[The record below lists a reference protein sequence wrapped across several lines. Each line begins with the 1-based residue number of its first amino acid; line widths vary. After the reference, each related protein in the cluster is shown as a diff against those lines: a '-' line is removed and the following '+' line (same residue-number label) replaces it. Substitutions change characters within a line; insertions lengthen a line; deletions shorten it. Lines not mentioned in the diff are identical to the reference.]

1 MRIAKYQAGD
11 TALLKSFAHRLCTYH
26 SLRYPAFVDY
36 YYARSPWCEL
46 LTLTGDSGE
55 VAGVL
60 GVERMEFAAGD
71 RRMTLGFGS
80 NFAAFESGAGGLL
93 FLHWLKSCDFGLVF
107 GGSPDTHRILRQ
119 QNWTWYPSIRVLRI
133 NRTYELRPDAAW
145 WKRFAGAILR
155 SILPGTDL
163 AERIRRARA
172 DGAPGVAVTEQQ
184 RFSPEMLP
192 KQTAFA
198 FRFAPGVEYLNWRYN
213 TELPLVRYRV
223 FRIDTGSDTGNGPGG
238 YVVVNQQPR
247 RLVIAQCDGEDP
259 LVLTQGILAALE
271 TICREDRVRREVFL
285 TSSHAEMLDAFR
297 SLGFRDG
304 KREYPFA
311 VGSLRHAP
319 AMPQDTGKWLVSFDW
334 GDNGLRA
341 PFPGQV
347 AL

>member
-1 MRIAKYQAGD
+1 MAHPRGLPVRMARSMKIDKYQAGD
-11 TALLKSFAHRLCTYH
+11 TALLESFAQKLGTHH
-26 SLRYPAFVDY
+26 SLRYPQFVDY

-46 LTLTGDSGE
+46 LTATGDSGE

-93 FLHWLKSCDFGLVF
+93 MLHWLKSCDFGLVF
-107 GGSPDTHRILRQ
+107 GGSADTHRILRQ

-133 NRTYELRPDAAW
+133 NRKYEFRPDAAW
-145 WKRFAGAILR
+145 WKRLAGAILR

-163 AERIRRARA
+163 AERIRRVRA
-172 DGAPGVAVTEQQ
+172 DGAPGVTVTERQ

-192 KQTAFA
+192 AETAFA

-213 TELPLVRYRV
+213 TELPFVRYRV
-223 FRIDTGSDTGNGPGG
+223 FQIDMANDSGG

-247 RLVIAQCDGEDP
+247 RLVVAQCDGEDP
-259 LVLTQGILAALE
+259 IVLAQGILATLE
-271 TICREDRVRREVFL
+271 TICREDPVRREVFL
-285 TSSHAEMLDAFR
+285 TSSHVDMVDAFR
-297 SLGFRDG
+297 SLGFRHS

-311 VGSLRHAP
+311 VG
-319 AMPQDTGKWLVSFDW
+319 
-334 GDNGLRA
+334 
-341 PFPGQV
+341 
-347 AL
+347 